1 MDKET
6 RQANRAELADLE
18 REATVTA
25 HDNAIA
31 PRFWATYGTP
41 LLRRLL
47 NAVKKRGQSD

>member
-6 RQANRAELADLE
+6 RQAQRPELADLD
-18 REATVTA
+18 REATVTE
-25 HDNAIA
+25 HDKAIA

-47 NAVKKRGQSD
+47 NAARRKDA